1 MAGPHIHAH
10 CSGPRLD
17 TSVLSADDCVAV
29 RGPLPGRPV
38 ATPCRTAERSADVPQ
53 PGPNQRSSPGPA
65 GGHATAPGANP
76 VDDRDAWLGHTL
88 LEQSVRSVDSLAFFH
103 ARTLVET
110 LFEHFGGHGPCGPAV
125 SFDLADTRDPPLVLD
140 GAPPHTQDH
149 TDCSGTVD
157 HAETQPHSGG
167 HLHTL
172 LLEPLLGLP
181 SKPALSEV
189 DTTAF
194 PWPALPPHVAWH
206 EPLRIGSTDLGFSP
220 GSLHSLMTARTTLVS
235 WQQAQTAVPD
245 LDSFDI
251 TVIQREMD
259 RLRADTHSACL
270 WAYTDGSFTPA
281 GPSNSAKAGWAVVYL
296 DPATRQISLA
306 WGSMWVLPDWG
317 EDVLSSYVAECY
329 ALTAAALIATAV
341 FSHRRVLFL
350 SDCVAALG
358 AAAGTCA
365 YQLAGLPQATSSAH
379 ALHGQVCP
387 AGGIFQHVPGHCGIL
402 GNEIADRLSKRGAHL
417 RELSC
422 GLVLSEVLWQSWLGW
437 GGRRL
442 AWAAIALRS
451 MLGDPAVPPLNAPLH
466 HDTACHGGL
475 SPQQL
480 LDPFVPPR
488 AFQAARS
495 AEASDSPNS
504 CEAMQADGQPSAV
517 HRLTL
522 GFATY
527 NVLSLGRPTEDRT
540 GPKTDDAG
548 LAYQPARAALLAEQL
563 QRRGV
568 HVAFLQETRADE
580 GLSSVGAFLR
590 YASGAIRGQFGT
602 EIWLRSGYQPLSHP
616 GSVEAAQGFD
626 KSCLVVLASDE
637 RRMFVRYTGQ
647 NLSILFVG
655 LHGPHRVTERCVTEA
670 WWRDTKNQILKHRRD
685 SLVVLGGDMNA
696 ALGSF
701 TSCHVGDVY
710 PEDEDTAGECLHD
723 LARAC
728 NLFFPSTFCHCHS
741 GPSHTYVQ
749 KNGGQ
754 LCRPDFVAIPVEWA
768 HGAVK
773 TFCDVEIQAAHA
785 TPDHIAARVEVEASF
800 TTLVAGPKMGRR
812 SIRAS
817 DIINPANRQAI
828 TSLLTSAPQVD
839 WNISVHAHA
848 AIVAS
853 HVQQGLMKLAAKS
866 PARPHHPYLTD
877 DTWQLQREVSTLRR
891 ELHRLT
897 DIMRQCDLAAGFQAW
912 SRHITLREAMRV
924 GCRWWL
930 QAHRTRYH
938 LHDALKE
945 RCRRLKQACRSD
957 RDAYISELARTISTA
972 PSKAAFSAYHR
983 ILAHRRKKPHKLDP
997 LPRICQADGTVCAD
1011 AQQTARRWREHFS
1024 QLEAGQDVTFEYLAE
1039 KASRDVPAGSVPHPD
1054 TVTDVPSL
1062 PDLRRVLA
1070 AAKTGKAPGMDSIPA
1085 ELGRFFSSETAAL
1098 LYPLLMKVMWVGSEP
1113 TGFKGGR
1120 AVILYKG
1127 RGSTSTCA
1135 SYRSIL
1141 LTPGWAK
1148 AFHQAMRPAISKV
1161 FEQTA
1166 PSLQIG
1172 GKRGCGTTFGS
1183 HVLRAVQRN
1192 ASKAGHSSYI
1202 LFADISAA
1210 FYSALVQFVAQAGTK
1225 PTHADISRALE
1236 GLHCPP
1242 DVRVDIQR
1250 QLTEPSALAQIH
1262 ATPWLEHMAASI
1274 SADNWFL
1281 LAQDAVP
1288 VATARGTRPGSS
1300 WADILFGLLL
1310 PRILLCRDEHLV
1322 QLGCK
1327 SRKASLPWDGV
1338 YTLDPCAA
1346 KDRAVWG
1353 FYRGVIGIPREEDQ
1367 HLTAHACFSL
1377 LQLPAPATWLRLSR
1391 LSYLG
1396 QLVRSGPPEVWAALR
1411 VDQPYALLLKDD
1423 MRWLYAWCWNTSAL
1437 GAPDTHWE
1445 EWRLIMRDRPLV
1457 FKGLCKRAKLLT
1469 VHQHSTVAALD
1480 GLHRAVSQLEF
1491 RGLDMLHG
1499 CIITAHGRSRCP
1511 AIRYAGSGRRV
1522 PQHPLAPPTV
1532 VAGCQAVPPLFDFSG
1547 GINDGLLASLTERQE
1562 ASESEVWA
1570 ILEAC
1575 IEPLETLRRTV
1586 ETWRASPPLTEWKLE
1601 TAENMLLLLDPSVSA
1616 DTQQPSS
1623 EVSQAVTDAIPQWE
1637 GLSGIPMTYTGV
1649 ALDFT
1654 LPVPPPQ
1661 VLDHQ
1666 YPTSLSVRAASA
1678 YATWIEAA
1686 CDTCVR
1692 CALAAATQPVRLNC
1706 PSLATS
1712 LGPAKECIQYGETE
1726 VELSCVEQLVEIS
1739 QARAIGDAL
1748 QLLGDGRLLGMK
1760 PCLLRTSSCHLVKGG
1775 RPLTS
1780 VMSDL
1785 EQQIHAE
1792 GKPVGEQGLDSL
1804 SRFRE
1809 PCPFYVMPRR
1819 FELAAAVN
1827 RLRTVQ
1833 MVADSSNGDNTAW

>member
-1 MAGPHIHAH
+1 MTVLPSAAP
-10 CSGPRLD
+10 CLVDRLPRL
-17 TSVLSADDCVAV
+17 
-29 RGPLPGRPV
+29 
-38 ATPCRTAERSADVPQ
+38 AEQRSADVPQ

-350 SDCVAALG
+350 SDCVAALR

-504 CEAMQADGQPSAV
+504 CEAMQADGQPSAA

-1346 KDRAVWG
+1346 KDR
-1353 FYRGVIGIPREEDQ
+1353 
-1367 HLTAHACFSL
+1367 
-1377 LQLPAPATWLRLSR
+1377 
-1391 LSYLG
+1391 
-1396 QLVRSGPPEVWAALR
+1396 
-1411 VDQPYALLLKDD
+1411 
-1423 MRWLYAWCWNTSAL
+1423 
-1437 GAPDTHWE
+1437 
-1445 EWRLIMRDRPLV
+1445 
-1457 FKGLCKRAKLLT
+1457 
-1469 VHQHSTVAALD
+1469 
-1480 GLHRAVSQLEF
+1480 QLEVQE
-1491 RGLDMLHG
+1491 
-1499 CIITAHGRSRCP
+1499 II
-1511 AIRYAGSGRRV
+1511 
-1522 PQHPLAPPTV
+1522 
-1532 VAGCQAVPPLFDFSG
+1532 
-1547 GINDGLLASLTERQE
+1547 
-1562 ASESEVWA
+1562 WA
-1570 ILEAC
+1570 DDL
-1575 IEPLETLRRTV
+1575 
-1586 ETWRASPPLTEWKLE
+1586 
-1601 TAENMLLLLDPSVSA
+1601 
-1616 DTQQPSS
+1616 
-1623 EVSQAVTDAIPQWE
+1623 AIPK
-1637 GLSGIPMTYTGV
+1637 I
-1649 ALDFT
+1649 
-1654 LPVPPPQ
+1654 
-1661 VLDHQ
+1661 
-1666 YPTSLSVRAASA
+1666 
-1678 YATWIEAA
+1678 
-1686 CDTCVR
+1686 
-1692 CALAAATQPVRLNC
+1692 
-1706 PSLATS
+1706 
-1712 LGPAKECIQYGETE
+1712 KYG
-1726 VELSCVEQLVEIS
+1726 
-1739 QARAIGDAL
+1739 
-1748 QLLGDGRLLGMK
+1748 
-1760 PCLLRTSSCHLVKGG
+1760 
-1775 RPLTS
+1775 
-1780 VMSDL
+1780 
-1785 EQQIHAE
+1785 
-1792 GKPVGEQGLDSL
+1792 
-1804 SRFRE
+1804 
-1809 PCPFYVMPRR
+1809 
-1819 FELAAAVN
+1819 
-1827 RLRTVQ
+1827 
-1833 MVADSSNGDNTAW
+1833 